1 MWFFQFKVG
10 KFIQTQLTILTL
22 SDLRA
27 VVVLVSSVGVVI
39 AMCKK
44 AGGAGDIWK
53 QEYGVFGAERSWL
66 ILSAMS
72 SITGGW

>member
-1 MWFFQFKVG
+1 
-10 KFIQTQLTILTL
+10 
-22 SDLRA
+22 
-27 VVVLVSSVGVVI
+27 VVLISSVGVVI

-53 QEYGVFGAERSWL
+53 QEYTVFGAERSWL